1 MTKIKASVSKF
12 VHEVVHELKQ
22 PQFRPAER
30 KVAIWAFRAVAGYV
44 AVKFGIDIE
53 GWVKGIS

>member
-1 MTKIKASVSKF
+1 MAKIKATISKF
-12 VHEVVHELKQ
+12 VHEVVVELKR
-22 PQFRPAER
+22 PEFRPFER
-30 KVAIWAFRAVAGYV
+30 KVAIWAFRAFAAYV